1 MKIVVVLV
9 TLLLSGCSIF
19 WQPVPIKQ
27 KFPEASPQLLK
38 QCEEL
43 KKVEGDKVAVTEM
56 LKVIVHNYQLYY
68 QCSTK
73 VEGWQ
78 EWYTEQKKIFDQ
90 VK

>member
-1 MKIVVVLV
+1 MRI
-9 TLLLSGCSIF
+9 LLILLALTVSGCGIF
-19 WQPVPIKQ
+19 GKPVPAKP
-27 KFPEASPQLLK
+27 KFPEAAPELLK

-43 KKVEGDKVAVTEM
+43 KKIEGDKVAITEM
-56 LKVIVHNYQLYY
+56 LKIIVHNYQLYY

-78 EWYTEQKKIFDQ
+78 EWYNKQKEIYEQ